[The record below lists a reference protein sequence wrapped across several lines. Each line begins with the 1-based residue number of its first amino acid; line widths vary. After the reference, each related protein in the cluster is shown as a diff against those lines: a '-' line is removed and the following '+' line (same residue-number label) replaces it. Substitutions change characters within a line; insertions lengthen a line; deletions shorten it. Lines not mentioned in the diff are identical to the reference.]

1 MSEPTKTTL
10 ANACRGIRPST
21 ACLIVSTTLAMTLT
35 ACNQD
40 PSAGKTAATSEA
52 TTTETV
58 TPATTPAQTPITTAS
73 TTDTASTTAV
83 EKPMASP
90 IPVDLAASKSK
101 PVRDAR
107 DVGTT
112 VGPIKFSPDPLDLG
126 ELTAGVAKTATVTLM
141 NESEEAVTITK
152 AIPGCGCTT
161 LGWPKDPI
169 PPGGSADIDITL
181 KPGPKQGIRLKKRV
195 TFQIE
200 GHPSQ
205 VLNVEGD
212 VAAYVTIKP
221 DIISARAEDANMSE
235 DIVLASADGI
245 PFKVIGI
252 DPPVVLD
259 ADKESSLEHTMHLDW
274 EAWEAANRPVKIAF
288 KTDHPKASQVTALVK
303 RRPNAP
309 KLPNQP
315 MVNAPSINDLS
326 GAARAG
332 DANRVKL
339 LLAEGKDP
347 NQSDAAGGRT
357 ALHWAVRN
365 GNVEIVDILI
375 KGGADLNKGD
385 QAGKTALSHAAESGK
400 VDLTRK
406 LIESGADVNKRDL
419 VGGNSVL
426 WAAGLGNADTL
437 AIVVEAGGNVDVKDI
452 NGLTPLQWAAQT
464 GKTDSMKILID
475 GGADV
480 NATDGLNGESVLM
493 RAARSGKTESINLLL
508 ENGADPSIK
517 TKIGGNALHISSEYS
532 NVEIVKIL
540 VEGGLDP
547 KAVDMRSP
555 GWNALD
561 YAKNRVDEGRFQVI
575 AYLTPM
581 VEEPA
586 TEEAPA
592 ADPAPAPE
600 GGAE

>member
-1 MSEPTKTTL
+1 MSEPTKTTFIT
-10 ANACRGIRPST
+10 ACRGIRPAT
-21 ACLIVSTTLAMTLT
+21 ACLIVSASLAMTLT

-40 PSAGKTAATSEA
+40 SETEKTAQAPTEA
-52 TTTETV
+52 STV
-58 TPATTPAQTPITTAS
+58 TKSSDSDAPKTAPANSAIN
-73 TTDTASTTAV
+73 AV
-83 EKPMASP
+83 PGNTQLEKPKASP
-90 IPVDLAASKSK
+90 VPVELAASKSK
-101 PVRDAR
+101 PVADSRQ
-107 DVGTT
+107 VGMTE
-112 VGPIKFSPDPLDLG
+112 GPIKFSPDPLDLG
-126 ELTAGVAKTATVTLM
+126 EMTAGVAKTGTVTLM
-141 NESEEAVTITK
+141 NNSAEAVTITK

-181 KPGPKQGIRLKKRV
+181 KPGPKQGVRLKKRV

-221 DIISARAEDANMSE
+221 DIISARLEDANVSE
-235 DIVLASADGI
+235 DIVLESADGTA
-245 PFKVIGI
+245 FMVTGI
-252 DPPVVLD
+252 EPAVVLD
-259 ADKESSLEHTMHLDW
+259 AGKETALKHTMHLDW
-274 EAWEAANRPVKIAF
+274 EAWEEAGRPVKIAF

-315 MVNAPSINDLS
+315 AVNAPSINDLS

-339 LLAEGKDP
+339 LLADGKDP

-365 GNVEIVDILI
+365 GNIEIVDILL
-375 KGGADLNKGD
+375 KGGADINKGD

-426 WAAGLGNADTL
+426 WAAGLGNAETL

-475 GGADV
+475 GGANV

-493 RAARSGKTESINLLL
+493 RAARSGKVESINLLL
-508 ENGADPSIK
+508 ENGADTGIK
-517 TKIGGNALHISSEYS
+517 TKLGGNALHISSEFG
-532 NVEIVKIL
+532 NVETVKIL
-540 VEGGLDP
+540 VENGLDP

-575 AYLTPM
+575 AYLTPL

-586 TEEAPA
+586 KEEA
-592 ADPAPAPE
+592 PAPAPE

>member
-1 MSEPTKTTL
+1 MSEPNKTTFIT
-10 ANACRGIRPST
+10 ACRGIRPAT
-21 ACLIVSTTLAMTLT
+21 ACLIVSASLAMSLT
-35 ACNQD
+35 ACNKE
-40 PSAGKTAATSEA
+40 SGTEKTAQAPTEA
-52 TTTETV
+52 TTDAPKSATDALKNPSTESTNTV
-58 TPATTPAQTPITTAS
+58 TPDKPKM
-73 TTDTASTTAV
+73 
-83 EKPMASP
+83 EKPKASP
-90 IPVDLAASKSK
+90 IPAELSTSRSK
-101 PVRDAR
+101 PVADSQQA
-107 DVGTT
+107 GMTE
-112 VGPIKFSPDPLDLG
+112 GPIKFSPDPLDLG
-126 ELTAGVAKTATVTLM
+126 EMTAGVAKTGTVTLM
-141 NESEEAVTITK
+141 NNSSEAVTITK

-181 KPGPKQGIRLKKRV
+181 KPGPKQGVRLKKRV

-221 DIISARAEDANMSE
+221 DIISARLDDDSLSE
-235 DIVLASADGI
+235 DIVLESADGTA
-245 PFKVIGI
+245 FMVTGI
-252 DPPVVLD
+252 EPPVVLD
-259 ADKESSLEHTMHLDW
+259 ADKETALKHTMHLDW
-274 EAWEAANRPVKIAF
+274 EAWEEAGRPVKIAF

-309 KLPNQP
+309 KMPNQP
-315 MVNAPSINDLS
+315 GVNAPSINDLS

-365 GNVEIVDILI
+365 GNIEIVDILI
-375 KGGADLNKGD
+375 KGGADINKGD

-406 LIESGADVNKRDL
+406 LIDSGADVNKRDL

-426 WAAGLGNADTL
+426 WAAGLGNAETL

-493 RAARSGKTESINLLL
+493 RAARSGKIESINLLL
-508 ENGADPSIK
+508 DNGADTGIK
-517 TKIGGNALHISSEYS
+517 TKLGGNALHISSEFG
-532 NVEIVKIL
+532 NVETVKIL
-540 VEGGLDP
+540 VEKGLDP
-547 KAVDMRSP
+547 KAVDTRSP

-575 AYLTPM
+575 AYLTPL

-586 TEEAPA
+586 QEEA
-592 ADPAPAPE
+592 PAPAPE

>member
-10 ANACRGIRPST
+10 ADVCRGIRPST
-21 ACLIVSTTLAMTLT
+21 ACLIVSATLAMTLT

-40 PSAGKTAATSEA
+40 ETAGKTAASSEA
-52 TTTETV
+52 ATTEAP
-58 TPATTPAQTPITTAS
+58 TPATTPPNTPIIS
-73 TTDTASTTAV
+73 TSTTAADAPSAD
-83 EKPMASP
+83 EKPKASP
-90 IPVDLAASKSK
+90 VPVDLAASQSK

-112 VGPIKFSPDPLDLG
+112 AGPIKFSPDPLDLG
-126 ELTAGVAKTATVTLM
+126 EMTAGVAKTATVTLM

-221 DIISARAEDANMSE
+221 DIISARAEDADQSE
-235 DIVLASADGI
+235 DIVLASADGT

-252 DPPVVLD
+252 EPPVVLD
-259 ADKESSLEHTMHLDW
+259 AGQDASLEHTMHLDW

-315 MVNAPSINDLS
+315 VVNAPSINDLS

-365 GNVEIVDILI
+365 GNIEIVDILI

-480 NATDGLNGESVLM
+480 NATDSLNGESVLM

-508 ENGADPSIK
+508 DNGADPLIK
-517 TKIGGNALHISSEYS
+517 TKLGGNALHISSEFG

-540 VEGGLDP
+540 VERGMDP
-547 KAVDMRSP
+547 KAVDMRNP

-592 ADPAPAPE
+592 PATE
-600 GGAE
+600 GGAD